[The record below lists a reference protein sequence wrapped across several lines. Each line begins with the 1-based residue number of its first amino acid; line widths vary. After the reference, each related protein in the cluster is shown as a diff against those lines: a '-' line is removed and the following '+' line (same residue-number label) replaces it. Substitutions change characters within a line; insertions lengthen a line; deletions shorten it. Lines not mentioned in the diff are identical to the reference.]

1 MKSDWNNR
9 WKKALIWL
17 SGYLS
22 FIAFALVGGY
32 VVVKCEDKE
41 LRKTAKTA
49 FIATL
54 LFTAIDVLIS
64 FFNRINALAGY
75 NRTFSDVL
83 DWIDFIVFLAKIAIY
98 AFAIVVVLF
107 VDNSS
112 APEKNESAEQTAVE
126 ENKEPAE
133 QLAAEENKESA
144 EQLAGEEKESSEQL
158 AEVENK
164 EISSDEETEDN

>member
-112 APEKNESAEQTAVE
+112 APEKNESAEQTAAE
-126 ENKEPAE
+126 DKAPAE

-158 AEVENK
+158 AEVEKN
-164 EISSDEETEDN
+164 ESSSDEKTEDN

>member
-112 APEKNESAEQTAVE
+112 APEKNEPAEQTAVE
-126 ENKEPAE
+126 DKAPAE
-133 QLAAEENKESA
+133 QPAAEENKESA

-158 AEVENK
+158 AEEENK

>member
-54 LFTAIDVLIS
+54 LFTAIDVFIS

-112 APEKNESAEQTAVE
+112 APKKN
-126 ENKEPAE
+126 EPAE
-133 QLAAEENKESA
+133 QTAAEENKESA

>member
-49 FIATL
+49 FIVTL
-54 LFTAIDVLIS
+54 LFTAIDVFMSLLS
-64 FFNRINALAGY
+64 RINALAGY
-75 NRTFSDVL
+75 NLVFTNVISWINFVL
-83 DWIDFIVFLAKIAIY
+83 FLAEIAIY
-98 AFAIVVVLF
+98 VFAIVVVLF
-107 VDNSS
+107 VGNAPS
-112 APEKNESAEQTAVE
+112 AEKN
-126 ENKEPAE
+126 EPAE
-133 QLAAEENKESA
+133 QPVAEEKKESA
-144 EQLAGEEKESSEQL
+144 EEEKSETP
-158 AEVENK
+158 
-164 EISSDEETEDN
+164 SDEEAKGN

>member
-54 LFTAIDVLIS
+54 LFTAIDVFMSLLS
-64 FFNRINALAGY
+64 RINALAGY
-75 NRTFSDVL
+75 NLVFTNVISWINFVL
-83 DWIDFIVFLAKIAIY
+83 FLAEIAIY

-112 APEKNESAEQTAVE
+112 APEKNE
-126 ENKEPAE
+126 PAE
-133 QLAAEENKESA
+133 QPAAEENKESA

-158 AEVENK
+158 AEEENK